1 MSYYR
6 FNRGKVLKNASN
18 KYHNKGEKEK
28 AAKCYAVNQEV
39 LREDARNKYK
49 NLLWKEKNK
58 KGNMKGKI
66 AHEY

>member
-18 KYHNKGEKEK
+18 KYHNKGEKEN

-39 LREDARNKYK
+39 LDKMQEISIKTCYGRKRIK
-49 NLLWKEKNK
+49 KE
-58 KGNMKGKI
+58 I
-66 AHEY
+66 